1 MFNWLDIV
9 LLIVLL
15 ITLVLG
21 LIKGLVRQLVGILAV
36 IAGLVLGILYYR
48 PVASA
53 FRPLVATDT
62 LAFLLGFL
70 TIFLVVLVAGWLIS
84 RLFSKAERG
93 SIKFVNHLLGGVFG
107 LLKGVLICGIL
118 IFALLVF
125 PVNLRALQDSLVA
138 PYCVRVTRAAVDLI
152 PQDLKD
158 GFKDAA
164 DQIISRGGGHGE
176 RI

>member
-15 ITLVLG
+15 ITIVLG
-21 LIKGLVRQLVGILAV
+21 LIRGLVRQLVGILAV

-70 TIFLVVLVAGWLIS
+70 TIFLVVLVAG
-84 RLFSKAERG
+84 
-93 SIKFVNHLLGGVFG
+93 
-107 LLKGVLICGIL
+107 
-118 IFALLVF
+118 
-125 PVNLRALQDSLVA
+125 
-138 PYCVRVTRAAVDLI
+138 
-152 PQDLKD
+152 
-158 GFKDAA
+158 
-164 DQIISRGGGHGE
+164 
-176 RI
+176 